1 MKPFFLCLLLLSVL
15 FAVIGCQR
23 KDPASPPAMLDEG
36 KGAVL
41 VVFQRVPGADRETW
55 LSQITL
61 VGNADTKAL
70 PRFPLAG
77 HQSLLVLN
85 VPPGFY
91 SLVTQAWLRKH
102 PPHAG
107 GSLSGIEIKS
117 GRLTIL
123 EGRLLTGEE
132 RFQPVE
138 PLRFV
143 RTVPWT
149 LPRSEQFHDYIADV
163 IKSSVKG

>member
-15 FAVIGCQR
+15 FAAGCKR

>member
-1 MKPFFLCLLLLSVL
+1 MKPIISTLLLLFVL
-15 FAVIGCQR
+15 FAIGCKRQ
-23 KDPASPPAMLDEG
+23 DPAGPPAMLEG
-36 KGAVL
+36 DKGAVL
-41 VVFQRVPGADRETW
+41 VVFQHVPGADRETW

-77 HQSLLVLN
+77 HQALLVLN

-91 SLVTQAWLRKH
+91 HVVAQAWLRKN

-107 GSLSGIEIKS
+107 GSLSGVEIKS

-123 EGRLLTGEE
+123 EGRLLIGEE

-138 PLRFV
+138 PLGLL

-149 LPRSEQFHDYIADV
+149 LPRTEQFHDYIADV

>member
-1 MKPFFLCLLLLSVL
+1 MKPIISTLLLLSVL
-15 FAVIGCQR
+15 FSAGCKR
-23 KDPASPPAMLDEG
+23 KDPAGPPAMLDEG

-91 SLVTQAWLRKH
+91 SVVTQAWLRKH

-107 GSLSGIEIKS
+107 GTLSGVEVRS

-138 PLRFV
+138 PMRLV

-149 LPRSEQFHDYIADV
+149 LPRTEQFHDYIADV

>member
-1 MKPFFLCLLLLSVL
+1 MKPIISTLLLPSVL
-15 FAVIGCQR
+15 FAAGCKRQ
-23 KDPASPPAMLDEG
+23 DPAGPPAMLEEG

-70 PRFPLAG
+70 PRFPMAG
-77 HQSLLVLN
+77 QQSLLVLN

-91 SLVTQAWLRKH
+91 SVVTQAWLRKH

-107 GSLSGIEIKS
+107 GSLSGMEIRR

-138 PLRFV
+138 PLRLV

-149 LPRSEQFHDYIADV
+149 LPRTEQFHDYIADV

>member
-1 MKPFFLCLLLLSVL
+1 MKPIISGLLLLSVL
-15 FAVIGCQR
+15 FAAGCKRQ
-23 KDPASPPAMLDEG
+23 DPAGPVAMLDEG

-41 VVFQRVPGADRETW
+41 VVFQHVPGADRETW

-61 VGNADTKAL
+61 VGNADTRTL
-70 PRFPLAG
+70 PRIPMAG
-77 HQSLLVLN
+77 QQSLLVLN

-91 SLVTQAWLRKH
+91 SVVAQAWLRKH

-107 GSLSGIEIKS
+107 GSLSGVEIRS

-138 PLRFV
+138 PMRLV

-149 LPRSEQFHDYIADV
+149 LRRTEQFHDYMADV

>member
-1 MKPFFLCLLLLSVL
+1 MKPIISGLLLLSVL

-23 KDPASPPAMLDEG
+23 KDPAGPPVMLDEG
-36 KGAVL
+36 KGALL
-41 VVFQRVPGADRETW
+41 VVFERVPGADRETW

-70 PRFPLAG
+70 PRIPLAG
-77 HQSLLVLN
+77 QQSLLVLN

-91 SLVTQAWLRKH
+91 SVVTQAWLRKNV
-102 PPHAG
+102 PHAG
-107 GSLSGIEIKS
+107 GSLSTVEVRG

-138 PLRFV
+138 PLVLV

-149 LPRSEQFHDYIADV
+149 LRRTEQFHDYMADV

>member
-1 MKPFFLCLLLLSVL
+1 MLLGLTILL
-15 FAVIGCQR
+15 AIGCKR
-23 KDPASPPAMLDEG
+23 KDPADPVAMLEEG

-61 VGNADTKAL
+61 MGSADTKAL

-77 HQSLLVLN
+77 RQSLLVLN

-91 SLVTQAWLRKH
+91 SVVTQAWLRKN

-107 GSLSGIEIKS
+107 GSLSRVEIRS

-123 EGRLLTGEE
+123 EGRLLTGEN
-132 RFQPVE
+132 RFRPVE
-138 PLRFV
+138 PLGLV
-143 RTVPWT
+143 RTIPWT
-149 LPRSEQFHDYIADV
+149 LRRIEEFHDYIADI